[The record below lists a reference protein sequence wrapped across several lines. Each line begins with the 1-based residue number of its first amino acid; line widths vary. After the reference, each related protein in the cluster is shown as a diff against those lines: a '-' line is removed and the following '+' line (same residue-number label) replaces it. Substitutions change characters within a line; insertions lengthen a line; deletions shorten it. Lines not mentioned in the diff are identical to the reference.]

1 MNYSLR
7 ILFDAVGQF
16 KIALRDLK
24 NKNTEGV
31 ICFIMDSYSCKLVT
45 KLKTPQ
51 VLRPQFNNGSKY
63 IYA

>member
-31 ICFIMDSYSCKLVT
+31 ICFIMDSYSYKLVT
-45 KLKTPQ
+45 KLKTIQ
-51 VLRPQFNNGSKY
+51 
-63 IYA
+63 

>member
-31 ICFIMDSYSCKLVT
+31 ICFIMDSYSYKLVT

-51 VLRPQFNNGSKY
+51 DLRPQFNNGSTY
-63 IYA
+63 INA